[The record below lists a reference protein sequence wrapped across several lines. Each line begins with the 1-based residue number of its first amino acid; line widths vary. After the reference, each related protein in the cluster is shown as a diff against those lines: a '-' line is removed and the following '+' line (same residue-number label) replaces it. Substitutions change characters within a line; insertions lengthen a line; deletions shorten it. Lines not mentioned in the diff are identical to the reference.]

1 MKKKNKKKI
10 IFNYEDIPIGF
21 YDKVFKK
28 KGGIQ
33 SKWHHIHYDL
43 VKRILGNYKKHLDV
57 GAAAG
62 TFINCLDK
70 EKFSYGADISVNQIN
85 YAKNKY
91 QTNKHKFF
99 LIKNNILPFK
109 SNTFDIVTSLQ
120 LIEHLPIK
128 DNKKLIKEIY
138 RVLKPNG
145 KLIITTPNYKSA
157 WILVEKI
164 VNLLGEVKYQEQH
177 ITFFNKK
184 KIKLLLEQLKFK
196 NINITTNI
204 FLAPFFAY
212 FGWKVSDFIQKIED
226 KYFNHPFKFILF
238 VICEKK

>member
-28 KGGIQ
+28 KKGIQ

-57 GAAAG
+57 GTAAG

-70 EKFSYGADISVNQIN
+70 EQFSYGADISVNQIN

-109 SNTFDIVTSLQ
+109 SNTFDIVTNLQ
-120 LIEHLPIK
+120 LIEHLSIK

-145 KLIITTPNYKSA
+145 KLIITTPNYQSA

-164 VNLLGEVKYQEQH
+164 VNLLGEVKYQKQH

-184 KIKLLLEQLKFK
+184 KIIKLLQQSGFK
-196 NINITTNI
+196 KIVIKTNMS
-204 FLAPFFAY
+204 FAPFFACL
-212 FGWKVSDFIQKIED
+212 GWKFSDFIQKIED
-226 KYFNHPFKFILF
+226 KYFKNSFQRFFL
-238 VICEKK
+238 VVVCEK